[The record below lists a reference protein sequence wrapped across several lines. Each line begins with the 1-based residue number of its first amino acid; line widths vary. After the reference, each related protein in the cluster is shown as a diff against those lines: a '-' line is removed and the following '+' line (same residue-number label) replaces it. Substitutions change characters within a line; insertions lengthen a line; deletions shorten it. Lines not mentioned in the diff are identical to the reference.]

1 MADIPTSKP
10 RIHYTPCHRR
20 YIHLNCAS
28 EIEILFMPAATNS
41 IRIRLIQPADNRT
54 LASIIRASLEEFG
67 ANKPGTVYF
76 DPTTDALFEL
86 FQTPRSCYFV
96 AEDEN
101 GILGGGGLFPTEGLP
116 DGTCELV
123 KMYLRPEARGL
134 GLGRMLIE
142 KCIEA
147 AREKGFNRLYLETMP
162 ELKNALVAYER
173 LGFRYLDGPLGNS
186 GHFGCG
192 LWMAKEL

>member
-1 MADIPTSKP
+1 MSS
-10 RIHYTPCHRR
+10 
-20 YIHLNCAS
+20 L
-28 EIEILFMPAATNS
+28 AAQVS
-41 IRIRLIQPADNRT
+41 IRPIQPGDNAT
-54 LASIIRASLEEFG
+54 LAGIIRSALEEFG

-86 FQTPRSCYFV
+86 FRTPRSCYFV
-96 AEDEN
+96 AEGAA
-101 GILGGGGLFPTEGLP
+101 GIWGGGGIFPTDGLP
-116 DGTCELV
+116 GDTCELV

-134 GLGRMLIE
+134 GLGKALIE
-142 KCIEA
+142 KNLEA
-147 AREKGFNRLYLETMP
+147 AKEKGFSRVYLETMP

-173 LGFRYLDGPLGNS
+173 LGFKYLDGPLGNS